1 MHFSALVAWLRRK
14 PVVAFV
20 IVILALWPQARDF
33 YIAQAHWRALQ
44 QRGVLVVGIDPNT
57 QPFSFYD
64 QSGWNGLEADLT
76 RELAQRLQLRL
87 ATEPVGYD
95 ALYDAL
101 KLERVDII
109 ISSVMADPSQNEAV
123 RYSQPYFDA
132 GLRRV
137 MLKEKCCPASDAV
150 AFAHQRVAVALGS
163 EADRAVRF
171 WQRRVQGLERVEVI
185 SDLAALAALRQ
196 GQVDVAV
203 LAATLPPDLIR
214 NSTLDY
220 RVMNSKPYVIGVKR
234 QHRHLLA
241 ALNRT
246 LDAMRRDGTL
256 DKLVAKWLVG

>member
-20 IVILALWPQARDF
+20 IVILALWPQVRDF

-44 QRGVLVVGIDPNT
+44 QRSVLVVGIDPNT

-109 ISSVMADPSQNEAV
+109 ISSVMVPGQRCRCICTS
-123 RYSQPYFDA
+123 A
-132 GLRRV
+132 GCRGLGQRSRP
-137 MLKEKCCPASDAV
+137 CR
-150 AFAHQRVAVALGS
+150 AF
-163 EADRAVRF
+163 
-171 WQRRVQGLERVEVI
+171 
-185 SDLAALAALRQ
+185 LAAPCAGA
-196 GQVDVAV
+196 
-203 LAATLPPDLIR
+203 
-214 NSTLDY
+214 
-220 RVMNSKPYVIGVKR
+220 
-234 QHRHLLA
+234 
-241 ALNRT
+241 
-246 LDAMRRDGTL
+246 
-256 DKLVAKWLVG
+256 